1 MPATSVRESE
11 AIQVSLE
18 TQGKTVKTLD
28 SYLGKKVEDVLKAEG
43 RESILDQQHVASSA
57 LTQLKA
63 NVAAGDI
70 AVAGA
75 ASLYGFVR
83 GGIDANVYFGPDN
96 GSYSFHGSMW
106 TSPIGA
112 GGGGGGAWAAG
123 SIPSNGQGM
132 DFTWWGAAVEGGA
145 INVLWS
151 INGTVVGSIAVAVAG
166 IAGGGGHGS
175 GSWTKD

>member
-1 MPATSVRESE
+1 MPATTVYESDV
-11 AIQVSLE
+11 QTSLD
-18 TQGKTVKTLD
+18 TMKKNVKTLD
-28 SYLGKKVEDVLKAEG
+28 AYLGKKVQDVLKAEG
-43 RESILDQQHVASSA
+43 RESILNQQQLTASA

-63 NVAAGDI
+63 DVAAGDI

-75 ASLYGFVR
+75 ASLYGFIR
-83 GGIDANVYFGPDN
+83 GGCDANVYFGAGP
-96 GSYSFHGSMW
+96 GSLSFHGSMW

-112 GGGGGGAWAAG
+112 GGGGAGAWAAG
-123 SIPSNGQGM
+123 SIPTNGQPM

-145 INVLWS
+145 VNLLWS
-151 INGTVVGSIAVAVAG
+151 INGTVVGSLAVAVAG